1 MDRYCR
7 RFLALNYL
15 NRDRR
20 RHNQTLQKIRIFL
33 VREGSDAWQCIDKRN
48 ANNLSAADDPRSR
61 KLIRQT
67 TNAIEAFV
75 DFGCIATSILQIFSL
90 NFHETIW

>member
-1 MDRYCR
+1 MSNSKIQGTSEN
-7 RFLALNYL
+7 LIWKSIKE
-15 NRDRR
+15 
-20 RHNQTLQKIRIFL
+20 KIRIFL

-67 TNAIEAFV
+67 TVLGSHTNI
-75 DFGCIATSILQIFSL
+75 Q
-90 NFHETIW
+90 